1 MPTDMWFWII
11 ATIAALFVG
20 ASKGGLP
27 MVGVLAVPLLSIKM
41 SPVVAAGMTL
51 PIYIISDM
59 YGLWMYRKE
68 YSLRN
73 IQIIASAAVIGVAIG
88 WATAS
93 ITSENLVKFF
103 VGVIGLY
110 YCVDL
115 FIKSRRKTPV
125 EPQAADVPRGVF
137 WGAIT
142 GFTSFVSHSG
152 GAPFQMYVLPQKLEK
167 MVYAG
172 TSTITFAIIN
182 LVKLPPYW
190 MLGQVNVSS
199 VETAAKLIPIALFG
213 AWGGYHL
220 TRIIPEKVFYR
231 IVEVALFI
239 LSIKLIYDALAGGLF

>member
-1 MPTDMWFWII
+1 MPTDLWFWII
-11 ATIAALFVG
+11 AVVAALFIG
-20 ASKGGLP
+20 AAKGGLP
-27 MVGVLAVPLLSIKM
+27 MVGVLAVPLLSMKM
-41 SPVVAAGMTL
+41 SPVLAAGMTL

-73 IQIIASAAVIGVAIG
+73 IQIIAGAAVIGILIG

-103 VGVIGLY
+103 VGLIGLY

-125 EPQAADVPRGVF
+125 EPHVADVPRGIF
-137 WGAIT
+137 WGAVT
-142 GFTSFVSHSG
+142 GFTSFVSHAG
-152 GAPFQMYVLPQKLEK
+152 GAPFQMYVLPQRLEK

-190 MLGQVNVSS
+190 QLGQVNVSS
-199 VETAAKLIPIALFG
+199 LEMAAKLIPIALFG

-220 TRIIPEKVFYR
+220 TRILPEKLFYR

-239 LSIKLIYDALAGGLF
+239 LSIKLMYDAIKGGF

>member
-1 MPTDMWFWII
+1 MPTDLWFWII
-11 ATIAALFVG
+11 ATVAALFIG

-27 MVGVLAVPLLSIKM
+27 MVGVLAVPILSMKM
-41 SPVVAAGMTL
+41 SPVLAAGMTL
-51 PIYIISDM
+51 PIYIVSDM

-73 IQIIASAAVIGVAIG
+73 IQIVAGAAVIGIIVG

-103 VGVIGLY
+103 VGLIGLY

-125 EPQAADVPRGVF
+125 EPQIADLPRGIF

-152 GAPFQMYVLPQKLEK
+152 GAPFQMYVLPQRLEK

-190 MLGQVNVSS
+190 QLGQISVNS
-199 VETAAKLIPIALFG
+199 VETAAMLAPIALFG

-220 TRIIPEKVFYR
+220 TRILPETLFYR
-231 IVEVALFI
+231 IVEIALFI
-239 LSIKLIYDALAGGLF
+239 LSIKLIYDALVGGLF

>member
-1 MPTDMWFWII
+1 MQTDITFWII
-11 ATIAALFVG
+11 AIIAAVCIG

-27 MVGVLAVPLLSIKM
+27 MVGLLAVPLLSMKM
-41 SPVVAAGMTL
+41 SPVMAAGMTL
-51 PIYIISDM
+51 PIYIISDW
-59 YGLWMYRKE
+59 YGLWIYRKE

-73 IQIIASAAVIGVAIG
+73 IQIIAGAAVIGILVG

-115 FIKSRRKTPV
+115 FIKSRRSTP
-125 EPQAADVPRGVF
+125 PATQSADVPRGVF
-137 WGAIT
+137 WGAIA
-142 GFTSFVSHSG
+142 GFTSFVSHAG
-152 GAPFQMYVLPQKLEK
+152 GAPFQMYVLPQKLTK

-172 TSTITFAIIN
+172 TATITFALIN

-190 MLGQVNVSS
+190 MLGQINLSS
-199 VETAAKLIPIALFG
+199 VEMAAKLTPVALFG

-220 TRIIPEKVFYR
+220 TRILPEKLFYR
-231 IVEVALFI
+231 FVEVALFI
-239 LSIKLIYDALAGGLF
+239 LSVKLIYDAITGWL

>member
-1 MPTDMWFWII
+1 MPTDISFWII
-11 ATIAALFVG
+11 AIIAAVCVG

-27 MVGVLAVPLLSIKM
+27 MVGLLAVPLLSMKM
-41 SPVVAAGMTL
+41 SPVMAAGMTL
-51 PIYIISDM
+51 PIYIISDW
-59 YGLWMYRKE
+59 YGLWMYRKN

-73 IQIIASAAVIGVAIG
+73 IQIMVLAGILGVAIG

-93 ITSENLVKFF
+93 ITNDNLVKFF
-103 VGVIGLY
+103 VGLIGLY
-110 YCVDL
+110 YCADL
-115 FIKSRRKTPV
+115 FIKLRRNTSVGPKS
-125 EPQAADVPRGVF
+125 ADVPRGVF
-137 WGAIT
+137 WGTIA
-142 GFTSFVSHSG
+142 GFTSFVSHAG

-199 VETAAKLIPIALFG
+199 VEMAAKLVPVALFG

-220 TRIIPEKVFYR
+220 TRLLPEKLFYR

-239 LSIKLIYDALAGGLF
+239 LSIKLIYDALKDGLL

>member
-1 MPTDMWFWII
+1 MPADISFWII
-11 ATIAALFVG
+11 AIIAALFVG

-27 MVGVLAVPLLSIKM
+27 MVGLLAVPLLSIKM

-51 PIYIISDM
+51 PIYIISDW

-93 ITSENLVKFF
+93 ITSDNLLKFF
-103 VGVIGLY
+103 VGLIGLY
-110 YCVDL
+110 YCIDL
-115 FIKSRRKTPV
+115 FIKSRRKTPI
-125 EPQAADVPRGVF
+125 EPKSADVPRGVF
-137 WGAIT
+137 WGTIA
-142 GFTSFVSHSG
+142 GFTSFVSHAG

-190 MLGQVNVSS
+190 MLGQINVSS
-199 VETAAKLIPIALFG
+199 LEMAAKLVPVALSG
-213 AWGGYHL
+213 AWAGYQL
-220 TRIIPEKVFYR
+220 TQLLPEKLFYR

-239 LSIKLIYDALAGGLF
+239 LSIKLIYDALKGGLL

>member
-1 MPTDMWFWII
+1 
-11 ATIAALFVG
+11 
-20 ASKGGLP
+20 
-27 MVGVLAVPLLSIKM
+27 MVGLLAVPLLSMKM
-41 SPVVAAGMTL
+41 SPVMAAGMTL
-51 PIYIISDM
+51 PIYIISDW

-73 IQIIASAAVIGVAIG
+73 IQIIAGAAVIGVAIG

-93 ITSENLVKFF
+93 ITSDNLVKFF
-103 VGVIGLY
+103 VGLIGLY

-115 FIKSRRKTPV
+115 FIKSRRKTPIA
-125 EPQAADVPRGVF
+125 PQIADVPRGVF
-137 WGAIT
+137 WGTIA
-142 GFTSFVSHSG
+142 GFTSFVSHAG

-190 MLGQVNVSS
+190 MLGQINVAS
-199 VETAAKLIPIALFG
+199 VETAAKLVPIALFG

-220 TRIIPEKVFYR
+220 TRLLPEKLFYR
-231 IVEVALFI
+231 IVEVALFL
-239 LSIKLIYDALAGGLF
+239 LSMKLMYDAFKGGLI